1 MVTTPAPT
9 PTAWKIPL
17 YFVFAPKINESSIHN
32 EDYFEMTR
40 GVQIFPKLKNGK
52 NPVVYT
58 PSPPPPQ
65 EYLHLFEEMMSYF
78 GLKRIKNDGIWG
90 LSGFL
95 DPPLS

>member
-1 MVTTPAPT
+1 MVTTPTPT

-52 NPVVYT
+52 NPIVYT
-58 PSPPPPQ
+58 PSPSPYPRILEPVQ
-65 EYLHLFEEMMSYF
+65 GNDVLFWP
-78 GLKRIKNDGIWG
+78 KNDEK
-90 LSGFL
+90 
-95 DPPLS
+95 

>member
-40 GVQIFPKLKNGK
+40 RQDEADMPSELSKGVYHGGDR
-52 NPVVYT
+52 T
-58 PSPPPPQ
+58 
-65 EYLHLFEEMMSYF
+65 
-78 GLKRIKNDGIWG
+78 
-90 LSGFL
+90 
-95 DPPLS
+95 